1 MQNGFLSKQTAS
13 EKSPYATP
21 QEWNRI
27 LQEKKQ
33 EQEQE
38 LLMQEQKLIIQS
50 EIAVDEAE
58 KMAEI
63 DASYSNETT
72 TTNGTT
78 TTTKSARKVR
88 GHKGSIAKGHGKT
101 ADGTYEKA
109 GYDRWG
115 NKDGKNGW
123 EKWNRTH

>member
-1 MQNGFLSKQTAS
+1 MK
-13 EKSPYATP
+13 
-21 QEWNRI
+21 
-27 LQEKKQ
+27 EKKA

-50 EIAVDEAE
+50 DIAINEAE

-63 DASYSNETT
+63 DAQYTSETST
-72 TTNGTT
+72 SDGTT
-78 TTTKSARKVR
+78 TKTTSARKVR

-101 ADGTYEKA
+101 ADGTYDKA

-123 EKWNRTH
+123 EQWNKTH